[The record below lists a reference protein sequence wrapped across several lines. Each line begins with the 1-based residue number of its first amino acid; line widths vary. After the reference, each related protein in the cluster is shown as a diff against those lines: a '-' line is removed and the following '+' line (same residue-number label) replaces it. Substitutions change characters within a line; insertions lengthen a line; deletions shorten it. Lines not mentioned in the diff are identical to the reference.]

1 MSILRCSSLQDFLY
15 ANIAYILRD
24 IPWILDLSVL
34 EDGQINLC

>member
-1 MSILRCSSLQDFLY
+1 MSIPRCSSLRDFLY

-24 IPWILDLSVL
+24 IPWILDHSVL